1 MTDSAPL
8 EDLPYEELKHRAF
21 KLAERRHDLGFFIG
35 LFEHTPAINATADEG
50 GSLGEF
56 TGSLIE
62 AIEAARQVFGEGSVG
77 EAEPLFRAR
86 FASYLR
92 EHGQG

>member
-1 MTDSAPL
+1 MAASL

-21 KLAERRHDLGFFIG
+21 ALAEHRHDIGFFFD
-35 LFEHTPAINATADEG
+35 LFQHTPAIHATADEG

-62 AIEAARQVFGEGSVG
+62 IIEGAREVFGEGNVG